1 MFGRGL
7 SFFFCSFE
15 TIFFCQVFFFMCM
28 YGDFEIFLRELLGGS
43 SAEPEL
49 FCVKVGDDQK
59 LPVSCRILST

>member
-1 MFGRGL
+1 MAKFDIDPFIFGRVL
-7 SFFFCSFE
+7 FSR
-15 TIFFCQVFFFMCM
+15 CM
-28 YGDFEIFLRELLGGS
+28 YGDFGIFLRELLGGS